1 MEDKEIIR
9 IGKIISTIA
18 VLLCVV
24 SFILPWMGFSYN
36 IAIMNAGVDVYPWG
50 MHIYTS
56 SFINPGGTSTPGNV
70 WAIFYYFFIGSIP
83 GSTST
88 TTITG
93 NTVSTILL
101 LMSFVFLL
109 VSLIIGVLSIKRI
122 TFKKGFLSLLV
133 GIAMILAMIFFYVGI
148 TNTSTSTSTYFPLQW
163 TTGFYLAVI
172 SMILFFINFW
182 VIRSINPKKNENISK
197 EIPPV

>member
-56 SFINPGGTSTPGNV
+56 SFINPSGASTPGNV

-88 TTITG
+88 TTITV

-133 GIAMILAMIFFYVGI
+133 GIAMILAMIFFYAGI

-172 SMILFFINFW
+172 SMILFFISFW